1 VDQPTQYLAFDLG
14 AASGRTFLGTIHEEH
29 LDMEEIHR
37 FSTPLIK
44 VKDHLYW
51 DVDVIWKEL
60 QKGLRKA
67 IQKSKNLCS
76 LSVSSWG
83 VDYIPLDANGRAL
96 RNAYSYRDSRSSSM
110 MEEVHSKLS
119 EAEFYRIT
127 GIKSMPINTLYQI
140 YWDHKYEPELFKK
153 TAYRLTI
160 ADYFNYRFGGRMAVE
175 KSLAS
180 TSQLLDVKSGVWAL
194 DILRQL
200 DLSLDAYPEIVPS
213 GTILGNTQ
221 EYPSIQV
228 IATCSHDTACA
239 VASVP
244 AMIDGPGWA
253 FLSSGTW
260 SLLGVERSKPVLTD
274 EARQAGF
281 TNESGVGNSILF
293 LKNLNGLWVLQEC
306 EKEWQEAGQSHSYD
320 RLLNEVKSFAESNAM
335 PIVDLNQPQ
344 FGEPGNMVSKL
355 YKACDKQDFSITH
368 THGAVVATILMSLAR
383 SYADTMKMLIQIT
396 GQPIEILHLV
406 GGGTKNQLL
415 CQWTAD
421 ACGCKVLAGPDEATA
436 IGNILLQAQ
445 VLGKLPSDNSMR
457 DIARKFARITTYL
470 PRENRDQKKDNL
482 SE

>member
-1 VDQPTQYLAFDLG
+1 MDRPAQYLAFDLG
-14 AASGRTFLGTIHEEH
+14 AASGRTFLGTIYEDQ

-44 VKDHLYW
+44 EKDHLYW
-51 DVDVIWKEL
+51 DVDIIWKEL
-60 QKGLRKA
+60 QKDLRKA

-96 RNAYSYRDSRSSSM
+96 RNAYSYRDSRTSSI

-119 EAEFYRIT
+119 EEEFYRIT

-180 TSQLLDVKSGVWAL
+180 TSQLLDVKSGVWAP
-194 DILRQL
+194 DILNQL
-200 DLSLDAYPEIVPS
+200 GLSLDAYPEIVPS

-221 EYPSIQV
+221 EYPSVQV
-228 IATCSHDTACA
+228 IATCSHDTASA

-244 AMIDGPGWA
+244 AMTDGPGWA

-281 TNESGVGNSILF
+281 TNESGAGDSILF

-306 EKEWQEAGQSHSYD
+306 EREWREAGQSHTYD
-320 RLLNEVKSFAESNAM
+320 RLLNEAKSFAESNAV
-335 PIVDLNQPQ
+335 PIIDLNQPQ

-355 YKACDKQDFSITH
+355 FNACEKQGFSIARTQ
-368 THGAVVATILMSLAR
+368 GAVVATILMSLAG
-383 SYADTMKMLIQIT
+383 SYADTMKKVTQII
-396 GQPIEILHLV
+396 GQPIEILHIV
-406 GGGTKNQLL
+406 CGGTKNQLL

-421 ACGCKVLAGPDEATA
+421 ACGCKVAAGPDEATA

-445 VLGKLPSDNSMR
+445 VLGQLPSDNSMR
-457 DIARKFARITTYL
+457 DIARKFARITTYI
-470 PRENRDQKKDNL
+470 PSDNPIKRKI
-482 SE
+482 SSR